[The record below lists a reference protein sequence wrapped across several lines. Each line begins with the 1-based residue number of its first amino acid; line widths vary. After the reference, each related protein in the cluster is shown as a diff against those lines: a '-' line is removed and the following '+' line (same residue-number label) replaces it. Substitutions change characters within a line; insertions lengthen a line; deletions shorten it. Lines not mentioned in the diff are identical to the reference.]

1 VSDVAA
7 ATDAPSGPHLRGPDG
22 APLVVL
28 FGDVTCV
35 RCQQAY
41 LALRDAPIRLRWRHF
56 VLRARGP
63 QPRSIAT
70 ALEAAARQDA
80 FWPLLDRAMADPA
93 RLEDPDLWRIAAD
106 LGLDVDRFRADRRD
120 SATTAA
126 ISTDLFAALDL
137 GATGTPAIVVN
148 GHLDHGVPDAAWI
161 AAVVGG

>member
-1 VSDVAA
+1 MSDETA
-7 ATDAPSGPHLRGPDG
+7 ATDAPSGPHLRGPDD

-41 LALRDAPIRLRWRHF
+41 LALRDAPVRLRWRHF

-63 QPRSIAT
+63 QPRAVAT

-80 FWPLLDRAMADPA
+80 FWPLLDRLMADPA
-93 RLEDPDLWRIAAD
+93 RVEDPDLWRIAAD
-106 LGLDVDRFRADRRD
+106 LGLDVDRFRTDRRD
-120 SATTAA
+120 DDTVNA
-126 ISTDLFAALDL
+126 IGADLSAALSI
-137 GATGTPAIVVN
+137 GATGTPALLVD

-161 AAVVGG
+161 AALVG

>member
-1 VSDVAA
+1 VNDDPS
-7 ATDAPSGPHLRGPDG
+7 TAPFSGPHVRGPAG

-35 RCQQAY
+35 QCQQAY
-41 LALRDAPIRLRWRHF
+41 LVLRDAPVRLRWRHF

-63 QPRSIAT
+63 QPRALAT

-80 FWPLLDRAMADPA
+80 FWPMLDRAIDQPA

-120 SATTAA
+120 ARTEAA
-126 ISTDLFAALDL
+126 IQGDLSAGMGL
-137 GATGTPAIVVN
+137 GATGTPALVVD
-148 GHLDHGVPDAAWI
+148 GAVDHGVPDAAWV
-161 AAVVGG
+161 AAVVG